1 MLLANREVAEFV
13 YKYEKKSGKIF
24 PIPYRIHDFPD
35 KQKISE
41 LAIFVKA
48 LGHELMIGKDGSVK
62 GKDMQA
68 LFAQVEGKAE
78 EALVKTAAIRSM
90 AKAIYSTKN
99 IGHFG
104 LAFEYYAHFTSPIR
118 RYPDLLVHRIL
129 DKILSGERINEKNF
143 YFYEKAAM
151 HSTDQEIKAAEAERD
166 SKKYKQI
173 EFMMNKV
180 GKTFDGIIT
189 GVTEWG
195 IYAEDEETKAEGMI
209 RLATLEDDYYVL
221 DAKNYTIVGEKTKNK
236 YSLGQKIK
244 IKLVNADLER
254 RIIDYE
260 IVNE

>member
-1 MLLANREVAEFV
+1 LNEKVGPFFEELSTLNKIAKLLRKQKEQKGAIDFEQKEIEFELDQEGKPIKIFRKERLDTHKLVEEFMLLANREVAEFV

-104 LAFEYYAHFTSPIR
+104 LAFEYYAHFTSQS
-118 RYPDLLVHRIL
+118 
-129 DKILSGERINEKNF
+129 KISC
-143 YFYEKAAM
+143 
-151 HSTDQEIKAAEAERD
+151 
-166 SKKYKQI
+166 
-173 EFMMNKV
+173 
-180 GKTFDGIIT
+180 
-189 GVTEWG
+189 
-195 IYAEDEETKAEGMI
+195 
-209 RLATLEDDYYVL
+209 
-221 DAKNYTIVGEKTKNK
+221 
-236 YSLGQKIK
+236 LGS
-244 IKLVNADLER
+244 
-254 RIIDYE
+254 
-260 IVNE
+260 